1 MSWETKKMKAKFSIN
16 DIIHIQVVSRLSD
29 LLFDELQKIDVNGVP
44 LSVRRIHLK
53 AIENA
58 TAIQRTML
66 DLLRGIPG
74 EGTASPEGN

>member
-1 MSWETKKMKAKFSIN
+1 
-16 DIIHIQVVSRLSD
+16 
-29 LLFDELQKIDVNGVP
+29 VNWNFRVQ
-44 LSVRRIHLK
+44 RIHLK

-74 EGTASPEGN
+74 EGTASPEDN